1 MAFDGNL
8 IYLGSGNTPLPL
20 SFIKV
25 QSYKVVPNRRQD
37 LDSTRNA
44 NGVLQRTVLDHY
56 ASTVEFAT
64 IPMDNT
70 QMAAFMSLIRSKY
83 SIEKEKKIHLT
94 YYCPDTDSY
103 KSGDFYVP
111 DIEFPIIYIDGTT
124 IQYDSVT
131 LEFIEY

>member
-8 IYLGSGNTPLPL
+8 IKMGSGNTPLPL
-20 SFIKV
+20 SYIKV

-44 NGVLQRTVLDHY
+44 NGILQRTVLDHY

-64 IPMDNT
+64 IPMDNK
-70 QMAAFMSLIRSKY
+70 QMATFMSLIRSKY

>member
-8 IYLGSGNTPLPL
+8 IKMGSGETPLPL
-20 SFIKV
+20 SYIKV

-56 ASTVEFAT
+56 ASTVEFST
-64 IPMDNT
+64 IPMDNN
-70 QMAAFMSLIRSKY
+70 QMATFMSLLRSKY
-83 SIEKEKKIHLT
+83 SVEKEKKIRLT

>member
-8 IYLGSGNTPLPL
+8 IKMGSGATPLPL
-20 SFIKV
+20 SYIKV

-44 NGVLQRTVLDHY
+44 NGVLLRTVLDHY
-56 ASTVEFAT
+56 ATTVEFAT
-64 IPMDNT
+64 VPMDNE
-70 QMAAFMSLIRSKY
+70 QMATFMSLLRSKY

>member
-1 MAFDGNL
+1 M
-8 IYLGSGNTPLPL
+8 GSGNTPLPL
-20 SFIKV
+20 SYIKV

>member
-1 MAFDGNL
+1 MAFDGSL
-8 IYLGSGNTPLPL
+8 IKMGSGNTPLPL
-20 SFIKV
+20 SYIKV

-64 IPMDNT
+64 IPMDNI
-70 QMAAFMSLIRSKY
+70 QMATFMSLLRSKY

>member
-25 QSYKVVPNRRQD
+25 QSYKAVPNRRQD

-44 NGVLQRTVLDHY
+44 NGVLQRTVLNHY
-56 ASTVEFAT
+56 ASTIEFQT
-64 IPMDNT
+64 VPMNNST
-70 QMAAFMSLIRSKY
+70 KNAFMNLMRSNY
-83 SIEKEKKIHLT
+83 TSEKEKKMHMR

-103 KSGDFYVP
+103 KEGDFYVP
-111 DIEFPIIYIDGTT
+111 DVEFPIIFIDGLN
-124 IQYDSVT
+124 IQYDSIT
-131 LEFIEY
+131 WEFIEY

>member
-25 QSYKVVPNRRQD
+25 QSYKITPNRRQD

-44 NGVLQRTVLDHY
+44 NGKLQRTVLDHY
-56 ASTVEFAT
+56 ATTVEFQT
-64 IPMDNT
+64 IPMDNAT
-70 QMAAFMSLIRSKY
+70 KNAFMNLMRSNY
-83 SIEKEKKIHLT
+83 SSEKEKKMHMR

-103 KSGDFYVP
+103 KEGDFYVP
-111 DIEFPIIYIDGTT
+111 DVEFPMLHIFGTN
-124 IQYDSVT
+124 IQYDSLT
-131 LEFIEY
+131 WEFIEY

>member
-25 QSYKVVPNRRQD
+25 QSYKITPNRRQD

-44 NGVLQRTVLDHY
+44 NGKLQRTVLDHY
-56 ASTVEFAT
+56 ATTVEFQT
-64 IPMDNT
+64 IPMDNAT
-70 QMAAFMSLIRSKY
+70 KNAFMNLMRSNY
-83 SIEKEKKIHLT
+83 SIEKEKKMHMR

-103 KSGDFYVP
+103 KEGDFYVP
-111 DIEFPIIYIDGTT
+111 DVEFPMLHIFGTN
-124 IQYDSVT
+124 IQYDSLT
-131 LEFIEY
+131 WEFIEY